1 MIRGWNPIRGTVA
14 SPSSS
19 LVSYMDQ
26 IEGPRDLTEVISE
39 QLREVQLAMPGVT
52 EIFFYHML
60 ACWLW
65 LNSWGIQIGL
75 RFIRCFLLFPGCEI
89 AWISNVGYLL
99 YWSSMWCRSATTFLS
114 SLAGRLF
121 RTLVQ
126 KVRIV
131 KDPATEISDCDQWRI
146 GSTHIHTLSIPR
158 VHGARWDQHQIL
170 KYTIPSVTETVW
182 TRHPNRDVLAFCINK
197 HKIQS
202 IILKTIHIILL
213 FK

>member
-1 MIRGWNPIRGTVA
+1 MLVLIEFMRNPADWAHVYSVFFVVSRLWN
-14 SPSSS
+14 S
-19 LVSYMDQ
+19 MDQ
-26 IEGPRDLTEVISE
+26 QRWLLVLISK
-39 QLREVQLAMPGVT
+39 QHVVNT
-52 EIFFYHML
+52 V
-60 ACWLW
+60 
-65 LNSWGIQIGL
+65 
-75 RFIRCFLLFPGCEI
+75 FI
-89 AWISNVGYLL
+89 
-99 YWSSMWCRSATTFLS
+99 RSATTFLS

-121 RTLVQ
+121 RMLVL

-131 KDPATEISDCDQWRI
+131 KDPATEISDCHQWRI

-202 IILKTIHIILL
+202 IMPKTIHIILL